1 VKYSGFFCA
10 AATAAYI
17 LSSGPASAMCA
28 DRGSGGGC
36 LDNYGIVAGTVT
48 PGADGTF
55 ELTPIEP
62 SDRNSG
68 GAAQKV
74 YVTHEA
80 TDIDGNKIEYT
91 SDGRTTTYRQD
102 GSSVTLTPER
112 TTITTTPD
120 GKVVTQRFDGSRE
133 IRHSDNT
140 VEERDAQGNLMR
152 LTRAD
157 GLTRVPP
164 GATRPVRPLV
174 SGCVCWK
181 GEDSGR
187 VCRKREDS
195 AADRFPDHPRRSRSR
210 VMRHAERDGDGRGLR
225 SHPRS
230 PDRSTF
236 ARPGAGEGRTEIRA
250 WR

>member
-1 VKYSGFFCA
+1 VKYSGFLCA

-36 LDNYGIVAGTVT
+36 LDNYGTVVGTVT
-48 PGADGTF
+48 PRADGTVG
-55 ELTPIEP
+55 LTPFEP
-62 SDRNSG
+62 SDPNRE

-80 TDIDGNKIEYT
+80 TDLGGNKIEYT

-164 GATRPVRPLV
+164 GGN
-174 SGCVCWK
+174 S
-181 GEDSGR
+181 
-187 VCRKREDS
+187 
-195 AADRFPDHPRRSRSR
+195 SRSSLGQR
-210 VMRHAERDGDGRGLR
+210 LRMLEGGRLR
-225 SHPRS
+225 TRLPE
-230 PDRSTF
+230 T
-236 ARPGAGEGRTEIRA
+236 GRLR
-250 WR
+250 R